1 MDPPSCD
8 AMRYCNALRS
18 DGGLPGALGDII
30 GGTYLP
36 KSKCR
41 RHEVRLQ
48 IGSNDFQE
56 KKRTLG
62 HPIASMLAW
71 LEENIISG
79 GR

>member
-1 MDPPSCD
+1 MRCD
-8 AMRYCNALRS
+8 AILHCFAKRWRT
-18 DGGLPGALGDII
+18 ALGDII

-48 IGSNDFQE
+48 IGSNDFQG
-56 KKRTLG
+56 KKRILG
-62 HPIASMLAW
+62 DSIASMLAW